1 MPLRKNSVAIIKVK
15 FILIAL
21 LLPNLS
27 FSQSKT
33 SMSASDIYDHSK
45 MSVVVINTADNHDK
59 PIGQGLGFIVSK
71 DHIVTN
77 HHVMAG
83 VAEAVVSYADGISVI
98 VDGIAADS
106 ASRDLTIISA
116 KTGERPPLHLGNEF
130 SIHEGDFVYAIGAP
144 QGLQLSIINGIVSGF
159 RQMDEQFLIQSTTP
173 IAPGSSGGPL
183 FDKEGH
189 VVGVT
194 TSLLANT
201 PGVYFSIG
209 SGDVSRLLRT
219 PNPVILSLSSWA
231 ETSSGATTANDSENE
246 TAPRHSQD
254 GQEGTP
260 SLQDT
265 LSGIETFTN
274 AYSSRQVVTTNGARY
289 TWRSVLHRPPVTEV
303 DAKAQVSSACV
314 VVIDSTFP
322 HAGGV
327 GIASERRWV
336 PLGEIAI
343 NNIAVKAYPKDQG
356 APPFYEVTLETSNS
370 SFIWKLETK
379 YDGPEGFS
387 PCCVKAAG
395 LFFMSEEKAM
405 RFATAIKHAATLC
418 GAKASLF

>member
-1 MPLRKNSVAIIKVK
+1 MG

-21 LLPNLS
+21 LSPSLS

-45 MSVVVINTADNHDK
+45 MSVVVINTADKQDK
-59 PIGQGLGFIVSK
+59 PIGQGSGFIVSK

-77 HHVMAG
+77 HHVIAG
-83 VAEAVVSYADGISVI
+83 AAEAVVSYADGSSVI

-106 ASRDLTIISA
+106 ASRDLIVISA
-116 KTGERPPLHLGNEF
+116 KTGQRPPLQLGDEF

-144 QGLQLSIINGIVSGF
+144 QGLQLSITNGIVSGF

-194 TSLLANT
+194 TSLFANT

-209 SGDVSRLLRT
+209 SGDVGRLLRT
-219 PNPVILSLSSWA
+219 PNPVVLSLSSWA
-231 ETSSGATTANDSENE
+231 ETG
-246 TAPRHSQD
+246 R
-254 GQEGTP
+254 P

-265 LSGIETFTN
+265 LSWIETFTN
-274 AYSSRQVVTTNGARY
+274 AYSSRQVVTTNGALY

-303 DAKAQVSSACV
+303 DAKAQAPIACV
-314 VVIDSTFP
+314 VVIDTTFP
-322 HAGGV
+322 QAGTG

-336 PLGEIAI
+336 LLDEIAI
-343 NNIAVKAYPKDQG
+343 NNIVVKAYPKDQG

-370 SFIWKLETK
+370 SFIWRLETK
-379 YDGPEGFS
+379 YDGPEGPS

-395 LFFMSEEKAM
+395 LYFMEEEEAE